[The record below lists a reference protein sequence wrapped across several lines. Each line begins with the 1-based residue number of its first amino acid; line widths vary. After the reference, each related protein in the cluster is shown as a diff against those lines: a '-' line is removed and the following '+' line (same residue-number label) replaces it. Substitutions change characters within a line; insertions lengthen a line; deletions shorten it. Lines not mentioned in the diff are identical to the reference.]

1 MTKYSF
7 QYNSYTPVGVA
18 DAASFTTLTYQA
30 IQGGSATQ
38 VNQVSEVYIG
48 GQATSSAP
56 TAMLLARDSTVG
68 VTPTALSTGVAA
80 NGPMDSASA
89 ALGAPAVGFI
99 TAATQPLR
107 SNSVTLSRLN
117 LSFNAFGGIVRW
129 TAMDPGEYFKITG
142 LSTLVGEVS
151 LSAFNVGTPG
161 LLGSHLVYETI

>member
-1 MTKYSF
+1 MTKYAF
-7 QYNSYTPVGVA
+7 QFNAYTPVAVA
-18 DAASFTTLTYQA
+18 DAASFTASTYQA

-38 VNQVSEVYIG
+38 VNQVSEVYMG

-56 TAMLLARDSTVG
+56 CIMVLARDSTVG

-89 ALGAPAVGFI
+89 ALTAPAVGFV

-107 SNSVTLSRLN
+107 SNSITLSRLN

-142 LSTLVGEVS
+142 LSTLTGEVS
-151 LSAFNVGTPG
+151 LSAFTGGTPG
-161 LLGSHLVYETI
+161 PIGSHMVYETI